1 MQKKTIPFF
10 GLICFTLMS
19 VVYGQSAYYGFAEEP
34 LDPRTIAM
42 GSAGTA
48 LGSSGFT
55 FYNPASISLCREPYV
70 VADFGKLADDL
81 KRGFIETGWIF
92 PKWFFGLSFQS
103 QSIEFQ
109 YASEKGIT
117 EGAFGSEQATLGSF
131 TIGLKRDRFA
141 IAIAANGIQHRI
153 AEKTSYG
160 ITASGGVTFEVLPGN
175 LNAGAA
181 LTHIAGRNTR
191 YLEED
196 NSLFSDDL
204 PQGIRSGLAWHDTLK
219 SIPYTGAIDISYSK
233 NYEKIMVP
241 VGVEAWVL
249 PMLALRLGKRFNHP
263 TEVLNAGIG
272 VKWENLNF
280 DAAFVPC
287 SMEGDNGIKWTMG
300 FSYRLPKFK
309 PKKSSNENRTI
320 SKDTTDTKD
329 QSLESIIENMNNNV
343 ESEKEENVQD
353 TVNIEQNESDTI
365 PDSSEVEIDQS
376 KEDAVSKDSAVSE
389 TEKNEP
395 ENSSGNN
402 LNNDQTESTVTE
414 GQTENDVIGNTE
426 TDSSKESSDTNNTIQ
441 DNKADTDQVDE
452 ENREN

>member
-1 MQKKTIPFF
+1 MRKRTIPFF

-48 LGSSGFT
+48 LGSGGFT
-55 FYNPASISLCREPYV
+55 FYNPASISLCSEPYV
-70 VADFGKLADDL
+70 TADFGKLADDL

-160 ITASGGVTFEVLPGN
+160 ITASGGVTFEVIPGN

-204 PQGIRSGLAWHDTLK
+204 PQGIRGGLAWHDTLK

-233 NYEKIMVP
+233 NYERVMVP
-241 VGVEAWVL
+241 VGLEAWVL
-249 PMLALRLGKRFNHP
+249 PMISLRLGKRFNHP
-263 TEVLNAGIG
+263 TEILNAGIG
-272 VKWENLNF
+272 FKWENLNF

-309 PKKSSNENRTI
+309 PKKSAAKEPV
-320 SKDTTDTKD
+320 SKDSAATKEE
-329 QSLESIIENMNNNV
+329 SLETIIENMNNKV
-343 ESEKEENVQD
+343 ESEKDENVQD
-353 TVNIEQNESDTI
+353 TVNIEQNESNTI
-365 PDSSEVEIDQS
+365 SDSSAAEVDQP
-376 KEDAVSKDSAVSE
+376 KEGAVSEGDADSE

-395 ENSSGNN
+395 ENSSGSN

-414 GQTENDVIGNTE
+414 SQTENAVIGNTE

-441 DNKADTDQVDE
+441 NKKADTDQVDE